1 MVKTTHKKAFFVPY
15 TVLEYLKIEHQ
26 DTCDIMED
34 FFERQMTNSKLLVH
48 AGEKDR
54 TLFFNRMHQK
64 INKLRERITIDDTFG
79 FE

>member
-1 MVKTTHKKAFFVPY
+1 MS
-15 TVLEYLKIEHQ
+15 
-26 DTCDIMED
+26 M
-34 FFERQMTNSKLLVH
+34 SKLLVN

-64 INKLRERITIDDTFG
+64 INKLRERIRIDNDTFD